1 MHAVSLRK
9 MNEVLATLLEGRTGA
24 GSSCTYYTGT
34 SPPKIIFYVLLVYL
48 LKAPQTLLQWVLS
61 IQPAPTLV
69 KSKNFKAAGFCL
81 PSSLVTPNVTSMVR
95 VSAEKQEILLALGHE
110 FVQQFNSLT
119 NIGQAGLRCRGCKLT
134 NYSSEASSHSI
145 QTTPSSLLAI
155 VSLAC
160 IYQPY

>member
-34 SPPKIIFYVLLVYL
+34 SHPKIIFYVLLVYL

-81 PSSLVTPNVTSMVR
+81 PSSLVTPNVTCMVR
-95 VSAEKQEILLALGHE
+95 VSAEKQEILLALGL
-110 FVQQFNSLT
+110 FNNLT
-119 NIGQAGLRCRGCKLT
+119 NIGQAGLRCRGCQLT

-155 VSLAC
+155 ASLTC